1 MDPGEA
7 ALGQGMLSAL
17 DRGFDIPAQTV
28 ADLPAPR
35 PCETYELISWMCS
48 DST

>member
-1 MDPGEA
+1 VDPEKA
-7 ALGQGMLSAL
+7 DLGQGMLSAL

-35 PCETYELISWMCS
+35 PYETYELISRMCS